1 MSLFD
6 INWHFKWHKLTHFV
20 SYVVKLMNKK
30 QQKIKLIKEQE
41 NNSRLKNMDENSL
54 EYAITRDKLIR
65 QHKLPEDPV
74 VKSNDDYW
82 KKFK

>member
-1 MSLFD
+1 
-6 INWHFKWHKLTHFV
+6 
-20 SYVVKLMNKK
+20 MNKK
-30 QQKIKLIKEQE
+30 QQKIKLIKDQE

-65 QHKLPEDPV
+65 QHKLLEDPV

-82 KKFK
+82 KQFK

>member
-1 MSLFD
+1 M
-6 INWHFKWHKLTHFV
+6 

-30 QQKIKLIKEQE
+30 QQKIKLIKDQE
-41 NNSRLKNMDENSL
+41 NNSRLENMDENSL

-82 KKFK
+82 KQFK